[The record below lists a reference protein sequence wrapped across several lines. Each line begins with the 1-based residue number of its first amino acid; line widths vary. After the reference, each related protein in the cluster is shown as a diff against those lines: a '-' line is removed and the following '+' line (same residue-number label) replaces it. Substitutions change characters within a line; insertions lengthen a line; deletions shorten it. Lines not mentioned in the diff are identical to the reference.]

1 MTTPDVENTQGHIW
15 VSSEMTGDGEYA
27 VTITFTADLAVSLP
41 TSKALSYARAVIE
54 LAQRAEY
61 DAAILAQLIDKGGL
75 PLRTAAEYIADS
87 VRPFRGPI
95 STGTQ
100 LSLLPGISS
109 DTMRPFLSIEL
120 DGNWIGQWTVADA
133 LDHGYAV
140 LDTIAIT
147 GLDSGYYKSLVERLG
162 VDENRARAIVTS
174 IADFRPPR

>member
-27 VTITFTADLAVSLP
+27 VTVTFSPDQVVSLP
-41 TSKALSYARAVIE
+41 TDKALDYARAVIE

-61 DAAILAQLIDKGGL
+61 DAAILAQLTDKGGL
-75 PLRTAAEYIADS
+75 PVRTAAEYIADS
-87 VRPFRGPI
+87 IRPFREPI

-100 LSLLPGISS
+100 LSLLPGVSS
-109 DTMRPFLSIEL
+109 GTMRPFLGIEL
-120 DGNWIGQWTVADA
+120 DGNLIGEWTVADA

-140 LDTIAIT
+140 LDTISVT
-147 GLDSGYYKSLVERLG
+147 GLDNGYYRSLVERLG
-162 VDENRARAIVTS
+162 VDESRARAIVTS